1 MTDEDSE
8 SRLARMIGVRIAT
21 ARGNAKLSQQRL
33 GELIGKGQGTLG
45 HYESGR
51 IVPPIDVLCRIATAT
66 KTTPAYLLGDIVGED
81 TLDWFDTELLR
92 RTKEL
97 SSTQK
102 FELIVLLSTYFI
114 NKSPRGT
121 SSQPDLR
128 RYRNEPEILD

>member
-1 MTDEDSE
+1 MADEDSG
-8 SRLARMIGVRIAT
+8 SRLGRMIGVRIAA

-51 IVPPIDVLCRIATAT
+51 IVPPVDVLCRIATAT

-102 FELIVLLSTYFI
+102 FELIALLNTHFFD
-114 NKSPRGT
+114 NSPGGAG
-121 SSQPDLR
+121 
-128 RYRNEPEILD
+128 